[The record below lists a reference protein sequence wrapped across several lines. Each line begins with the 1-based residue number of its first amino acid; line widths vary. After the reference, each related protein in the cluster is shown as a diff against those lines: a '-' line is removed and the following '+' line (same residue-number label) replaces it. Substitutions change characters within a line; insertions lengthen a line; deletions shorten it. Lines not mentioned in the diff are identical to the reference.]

1 MKNIILH
8 LDKAFFEMIKA
19 DKLLLQ
25 GKLHT
30 EIKWEDYIKYLFG
43 FLTQKQEFGKIIDEW
58 TNKYCDEMQ
67 EEVKELKQKLGEM
80 K

>member
-43 FLTQKQEFGKIIDEW
+43 FAQHG
-58 TNKYCDEMQ
+58 N
-67 EEVKELKQKLGEM
+67 
-80 K
+80 